1 MGCDLPARNRT
12 HAIMVGQVKVGGGA
26 PVSVQSMTNHPMR
39 QTDGGPC
46 LDVAGNLAQIGR
58 LSAEGCEIVRVAI
71 PNMRSLDAFGEICSR
86 SPLPVVADIHFD
98 HRIAVAAA
106 RKGAAALR
114 INPGNIG
121 DMDKVDLVIE
131 AAGEAGVPIRIGVN
145 GGSLSQAWRERTDI
159 PLAERLAGSAC
170 EFVEHFES
178 RGFDKL
184 AVSAK
189 ASDCMVTVETYR
201 LISERLP
208 HVPLHLGVTE
218 AGTGMR
224 GAIKSSVA
232 LGILLSEG
240 IGDTLRISLTD
251 DTVLEVRAAWDLL
264 AACNLRHVRAE
275 LVSCP
280 TCSRCQVDMIPIAQ
294 EVERCLAAVHRPLK
308 VAVMGCEVNGPGEA
322 SDADIGVA
330 CGRGS
335 GLIFAK
341 GSPLCRVPAE
351 SIVDALFEQI
361 DRLWA

>member
-1 MGCDLPARNRT
+1 MSRDLPARNMT
-12 HAIMVGQVKVGGGA
+12 HPIMVGGVQVGGGA
-26 PVSVQSMTNHPMR
+26 PVAVQSMTNHPMR
-39 QTDGGPC
+39 RTDEGPC
-46 LDVAGNLAQIGR
+46 LDVEGNLGQIAR
-58 LSAEGCEIVRVAI
+58 LHAEGCEIVRCAI
-71 PNMRSLDAFGEICSR
+71 PNMRSLDAFGEICSQ

-106 RKGAAALR
+106 GMGAAALR

-121 DMDKVDLVIE
+121 DMDKVDRIIE

-170 EFVEHFES
+170 EFVGHFES
-178 RGFDKL
+178 RGFEGL

-189 ASDCMVTVETYR
+189 ASDCMVTVDAYR

-208 HVPLHLGVTE
+208 HIPLHLGVTE

-264 AACNLRHVRAE
+264 AACNLRRARAE

-294 EVERCLAAVHRPLK
+294 EVERRLASVHRPIK

-330 CGRGS
+330 CGRGN
-335 GLIFAK
+335 GLLFAK
-341 GSPLCRVPAE
+341 GSPLRRVPAD
-351 SIVDALFEQI
+351 SIVDALFEEMES
-361 DRLWA
+361 LWA